1 MTTVSEPGEPNEP
14 AVVRDVTDKEGVA
27 EGITRKDVD
36 DLAESYDQI
45 TEDSPGLLVIP
56 LLEPTHL
63 NWRFYL
69 GAAFRTRPGTTFL
82 TAGMAAPG
90 IYALIL
96 GAGSSQAF
104 TNLVGIRGAQL
115 IAHSLGTALLFGA
128 ILGLIGLAKDD
139 RFIELMG
146 LVLIIAG
153 ASMYTIGV
161 VLGLGAKGGMAA
173 LGYAVIAVAVAA
185 RTVLVLSQIPHGK
198 KRSKVENGG

>member
-1 MTTVSEPGEPNEP
+1 MTTVNESGEPNEP

-45 TEDSPGLLVIP
+45 TEDSPGLLIIP
-56 LLEPTHL
+56 LLEPEYL
-63 NWRFYL
+63 DWRFYL
-69 GAAFRTRPGTTFL
+69 KASFRTRPGTTFL
-82 TAGMAAPG
+82 TAGAAVPG

-96 GAGSSQAF
+96 GAGASQAF
-104 TNLVGIRGAQL
+104 TNLVGIRGAQV
-115 IAHSLGTALLFGA
+115 IVHSLGTALLFGA

-153 ASMYTIGV
+153 ASMYSIGV

-173 LGYAVIAVAVAA
+173 LFAANIAVAMGA
-185 RTVLVLSQIPHGK
+185 RTVLVLSQVPRGK
-198 KRSKVENGG
+198 KRSKADNGG